1 LRSSNRKLK
10 PLPPDPFRHQDYVDT
25 IVGKIRLSQT
35 PWLNHSWQVPLY
47 VTVHGLAISP
57 IRMANERS
65 KSTSFIDHAL
75 LIETSDGPRWKMPL
89 HAKSFHAAIVAA
101 LSDVGIEAH
110 IDEIPNE
117 LPDPITA
124 ALIVAR
130 VAQGVGGALLVPGTL
145 AIISAAHLTQ
155 YQLIGIIPSGGY

>member
-1 LRSSNRKLK
+1 
-10 PLPPDPFRHQDYVDT
+10 
-25 IVGKIRLSQT
+25 
-35 PWLNHSWQVPLY
+35 
-47 VTVHGLAISP
+47 
-57 IRMANERS
+57 M
-65 KSTSFIDHAL
+65 

-89 HAKSFHAAIVAA
+89 HAKSFHAAIMAA

-130 VAQGVGGALLVPGTL
+130 AAQGVGGALLVPGSL

-155 YQLIGIIPSGGY
+155 YQLIGIIPSSGY